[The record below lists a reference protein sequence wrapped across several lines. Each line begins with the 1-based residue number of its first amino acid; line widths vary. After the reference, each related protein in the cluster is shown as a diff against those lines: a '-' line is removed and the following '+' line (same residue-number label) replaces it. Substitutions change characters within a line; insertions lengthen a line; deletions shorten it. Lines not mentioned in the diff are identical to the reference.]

1 MSVKSTELPSRFPVG
16 TRYVVE
22 GKPDK
27 KGIFRVTSRCLI
39 FPDGRELH
47 LPAAIKRG
55 TPRAAATRLK
65 MQARRLRTRKKS

>member
-1 MSVKSTELPSRFPVG
+1 
-16 TRYVVE
+16 
-22 GKPDK
+22 
-27 KGIFRVTSRCLI
+27 VTSRGLI